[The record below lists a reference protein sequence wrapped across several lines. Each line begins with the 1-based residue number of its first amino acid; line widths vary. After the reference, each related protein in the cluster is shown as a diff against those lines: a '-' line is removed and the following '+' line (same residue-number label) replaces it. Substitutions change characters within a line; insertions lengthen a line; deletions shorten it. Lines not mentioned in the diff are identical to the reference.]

1 MYSESEVMDNYSTD
15 TSSFVDSIN
24 FDLIITIVL
33 VILIACGIIAALV
46 ARHNGRSVALGFL
59 SGFFFGTF
67 GIMTHMVMGE
77 KDK

>member
-1 MYSESEVMDNYSTD
+1 MYSESEVMQNYETGSESVLD
-15 TSSFVDSIN
+15 TLN
-24 FDLIITIVL
+24 YDLIITVVIVAL
-33 VILIACGIIAALV
+33 LICGVVAALV

-67 GIMTHMVMGE
+67 GIMTHMIMGE